1 MPSLR
6 SALERYLDGWRERL
20 PGAWLR
26 ALGRV
31 EPDFDAI
38 PGDALLSRSAKI
50 VPDPPKRVFH
60 ALDGIDPSDVNVVVF
75 GNDPYPD
82 PCRATGRSFE
92 QGNLTDWI
100 ADLAECDRVTPSL
113 LNLARAAG
121 ALYPG
126 ANGLRLD
133 SPDIARCN
141 RAPMLLQALHDN
153 SVVLSCPP
161 SMFENLTRQG
171 VLWINRTPTISPFD
185 TGNVCRGTTWRKP
198 SDCERAWHRDFWRP
212 VTHAILSALVQEAQ
226 DRAVVIALFGG
237 EAREIGGCIE
247 SLLGHPVDQ
256 QENLCVVESGHPS
269 MPQHFFQYGNP
280 LERINDELDMR
291 HCNRIDWYG
300 SPAE

>member
-1 MPSLR
+1 MPRLR
-6 SALERYLDGWRERL
+6 DELELYLDGWREHL
-20 PGAWLR
+20 PEAWRETLK
-26 ALGRV
+26 GV
-31 EPDFDAI
+31 GPDFNAI
-38 PGDALLSRSAKI
+38 PGDALLEQGARI
-50 VPDPPKRVFH
+50 IPDPPECVFH
-60 ALDGIDPSDVNVVVF
+60 ALDGIDPSGVKVVVF

-126 ANGLRLD
+126 ANGLGLD
-133 SPDIARCN
+133 SPDIARCD
-141 RAPMLLQALHDN
+141 RAPMLLQVLHDN

-226 DRAVVIALFGG
+226 DRALVIALFGR
-237 EAREIGGCIE
+237 EAREIEGCIE

-256 QENLCVVESGHPS
+256 QGNLCVVESGHPS
-269 MPQHFFQYGNP
+269 MPHLFFRYGNP
-280 LERINDELDMR
+280 LRRINDELTAR
-291 HCNRIDWYG
+291 HRNLIDWCG

>member
-1 MPSLR
+1 MPNLR
-6 SALERYLDGWRERL
+6 DELELYLDGWRERL
-20 PGAWLR
+20 PDAWREKLN
-26 ALGRV
+26 GV
-31 EPDFDAI
+31 EPDFNAI
-38 PGDALLSRSAKI
+38 PGDASLDQSARI
-50 VPDPPKRVFH
+50 IPDPPERVLH
-60 ALDGIDPSDVNVVVF
+60 ALDGIDPSNMNVVVV

-100 ADLAECDRVTPSL
+100 TDLAECDRVTSSL

-133 SPDIARCN
+133 SPNIGRCD
-141 RAPMLLQALHDN
+141 RAPMLLQALCDN

-161 SMFENLTRQG
+161 SMFENLTRRG

-198 SDCERAWHRDFWRP
+198 SDTERAWHRDFWRP

-237 EAREIGGCIE
+237 EARKLRGCIE

-256 QENLCVVESGHPS
+256 QENLCIVESGHPS
-269 MPQHFFQYGNP
+269 RPQSFFRFGNP
-280 LERINDELDMR
+280 LGWINDKLVERD
-291 HCNRIDWYG
+291 CNRIDWCGY
-300 SPAE
+300 PAE